1 MQRYESS
8 STPLEENM
16 RCAWTEHKQRVYQ
29 QRCLQQFDFLH
40 QKYIEL
46 KGARMIDVDHVDVTV
61 SAIDLEILFF
71 PSTEALENPKEL
83 MEKVKWREV
92 GEEVAVAELQMIENV
107 DR

>member
-61 SAIDLEILFF
+61 
-71 PSTEALENPKEL
+71 
-83 MEKVKWREV
+83 
-92 GEEVAVAELQMIENV
+92 AVIVTWLGNSFLPV
-107 DR
+107 DRGVGKPQGADGESKVERGRGRGSGSGIADD